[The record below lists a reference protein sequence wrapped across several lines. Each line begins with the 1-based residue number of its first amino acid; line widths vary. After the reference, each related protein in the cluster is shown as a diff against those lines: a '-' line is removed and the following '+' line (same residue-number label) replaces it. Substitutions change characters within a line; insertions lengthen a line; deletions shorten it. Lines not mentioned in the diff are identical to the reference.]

1 MKAPQR
7 KRPAVP
13 KRRPSILFLLPHVTL
28 FHATGKISVDLR
40 WIRMYYFVMQS
51 LSAPPAQP
59 PDRQGQPHG
68 AGMMQ
73 AKVFDDDRSLG
84 DQRLGGLEVDH
95 QFVFGRRL
103 SRWF

>member
-1 MKAPQR
+1 MEVIEVAPGPMR
-7 KRPAVP
+7 YRAAWPG
-13 KRRPSILFLLPHVTL
+13 RR
-28 FHATGKISVDLR
+28 
-40 WIRMYYFVMQS
+40 
-51 LSAPPAQP
+51 
-59 PDRQGQPHG
+59 GQPHG

-84 DQRLGGLEVDH
+84 DQRLGGLEVDQ